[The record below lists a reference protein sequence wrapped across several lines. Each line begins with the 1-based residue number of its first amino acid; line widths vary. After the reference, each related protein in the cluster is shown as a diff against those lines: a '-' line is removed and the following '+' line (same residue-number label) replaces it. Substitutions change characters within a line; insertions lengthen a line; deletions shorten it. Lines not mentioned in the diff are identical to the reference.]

1 MWHCVTVKDA
11 THWNLLNLKSYI
23 MNHVF
28 YRSHTGYTM
37 KGSMLSCCTTI
48 PWCTMQGGFHLAG
61 FLPSSLAMGKQVLH
75 HEIISIAPVGVRC
88 VRQRSSGSVGLPR
101 QLAQESEVVRQ
112 FLQPGKLL
120 GGSIQIIE
128 KLPNQ
133 NPDFSILTHHVLP
146 LFFSILFGIWLASN
160 WFVHGRKLPRPC
172 LKSCIGSWNL
182 RARRAIDS

>member
-11 THWNLLNLKSYI
+11 THWNLLNILNSSIWSLTSWI
-23 MNHVF
+23 MYSIVA

-75 HEIISIAPVGVRC
+75 HEIISIATVGVRC
-88 VRQRSSGSVGLPR
+88 VRQRSSGSVELPR

-112 FLQPGKLL
+112 FLQPGKLC
-120 GGSIQIIE
+120 GGSIQINE

-133 NPDFSILTHHVLP
+133 KILTSVFWHIMS
-146 LFFSILFGIWLASN
+146 FYGF
-160 WFVHGRKLPRPC
+160 
-172 LKSCIGSWNL
+172 
-182 RARRAIDS
+182 